1 MMALFRR
8 QPRVSRAELAAW
20 EETRIP
26 EDDETTW
33 TAAIRPVEH
42 AGPQPYDTGRAT

>member
-1 MMALFRR
+1 M
-8 QPRVSRAELAAW
+8 SRAELAAW

-26 EDDETTW
+26 DDGEDTW
-33 TAAIRPVEH
+33 TAAMRPAVGPVVENLREH